1 MTSNP
6 QLRADIR
13 NLTTKIGTLETAL
26 AVKQS
31 KTQRDAVVAGL
42 RARVG
47 QLERENMMLTRRLGE

>member
-13 NLTTKIGTLETAL
+13 DLTTRLGKAEAAL
-26 AVKQS
+26 ATKQS
-31 KTQRDAVVAGL
+31 KAQRDAVVAGL

>member
-6 QLRADIR
+6 QLRADVR
-13 NLTTKIGTLETAL
+13 VLTKENAELKAAL
-26 AVKQS
+26 ATKQS

-47 QLERENMMLTRRLGE
+47 QLERENVMLTRRLDE